1 MSVVIVQVGFSDGV
15 GGGEVSVVIVQ
26 VGFSD
31 GVGGRCQWS
40 LFK

>member
-15 GGGEVSVVIVQ
+15 GGGVSVVIVQ

-31 GVGGRCQWS
+31 
-40 LFK
+40 